1 MLLKRSGLM
10 RGGAKPPV
18 LAVATV
24 LASLLVA
31 GWAPSAPAQATIQY
45 QAGGPPATLVPN
57 ATGLDFDVSAAVAR
71 LASGLTPADVGR
83 TFTLNAQAV
92 VTAVNIPGGNV
103 VPAGLDTTADGVR
116 PAGTYEN
123 TAILQIQEQL
133 IGFTNNANGSGT
145 ALFQVLPDAGG
156 FLNLY
161 FDSTGVPA
169 NNITGAGYG
178 DGTLILSATPTG
190 LASDTSSTT
199 AGPPI
204 VDVDPLGPNYP
215 GVGSLT
221 GNGSA
226 QVSFLVN
233 STNAAFFPTAATMT
247 GPFLIGITFQ
257 SLVTVPFTNVNAPAG
272 FSTTPGS
279 GAATYTPNL
288 VSGDVNGL
296 TRGRD
301 FILQADANSSFQTA
315 VGVVPEPGTIA
326 GALMGLIGF
335 ALVGA
340 KRTLRSRSERPVA

>member
-1 MLLKRSGLM
+1 M

-31 GWAPSAPAQATIQY
+31 GWAPSAPAQATIPY
-45 QAGGPPATLVPN
+45 QANGLPGTLVPN

-71 LASGLTPADVGR
+71 LASGLIAADVGR
-83 TFTLNAQAV
+83 IFTLNAQAV

-116 PAGTYEN
+116 PAGQYEN
-123 TAILQIQEQL
+123 TAILQVQEQL
-133 IGFTNNANGSGT
+133 IGLTNNSNGTQT
-145 ALFQVLPDAGG
+145 ATFQVLPDAGG

-161 FDSTGVPA
+161 FDNAGVPA
-169 NNITGAGYG
+169 NNITGGGYA
-178 DGTLILSATPTG
+178 DGTLILTATPLGRPT
-190 LASDTSSTT
+190 DTSSTT
-199 AGPPI
+199 AGAPI
-204 VDVDPLGPNYP
+204 TDVDPLGPNYT
-215 GVGSLT
+215 GVGSIT

-226 QVSFLVN
+226 QVSFSVN
-233 STNAAFFPTAATMT
+233 PGSISPAFFPTAATLT

-279 GAATYTPNL
+279 GAATYVPNL
-288 VSGDVNGL
+288 VSGDINGL

-301 FILQADANSSFQTA
+301 FILQADANSSFQ

-340 KRTLRSRSERPVA
+340 KRTFGSRSGRPVA